1 MSILNGIKGLLSNEL
16 VSGLAGQLGE
26 SNDGVQKAMGGIV
39 PSLLG
44 SLMGAKQEDH
54 SMLGGLLSQAG
65 NLGGGN
71 LVGDLIGGLTGGG
84 NANSGIS
91 GIGSSLISG
100 LLGGKSGGMIDMIAK
115 LAGIKSSSSS
125 SLLGIGGSLI
135 ASFLG
140 KKMLG
145 DGGGISGII
154 SSLMGEKKEIAAA
167 APSGIGSLLGLDN
180 IFGSAQQTVSNVA
193 NAVGNTASGAASKA
207 AGVVGSAA
215 SAVGGDDDSSGGGGM
230 KWLWPLLLLAA
241 LALGAWMLL
250 KNCNKSD
257 ADATTTPAVT
267 NTADSTNGG
276 STAGTTT
283 VTGTDAAAATGA
295 ATGTATTDTGNK
307 TAAPAAA
314 TPAPVSTKVKLA
326 NGTEISAYKGGV
338 EDKLVAFLSDASAK
352 LSPDDKSKDWF
363 DFDNLNFDLGKSTI
377 TKASMVQIDNLAA
390 ILKAYPNL
398 KIKVGGYTD
407 KKGDDAGNKKLSQS
421 RADAVF
427 AALKAKGANAAQLT
441 AAEGYGEALA
451 TVAETA
457 SDEERRKDRRTAVR
471 VVAK

>member
-1 MSILNGIKGLLSNEL
+1 MSILNGIKGLLSSEL

-44 SLMGAKQEDH
+44 GLMGAKQEDH

-180 IFGSAQQTVSNVA
+180 IFGSAQQTVGNVA

-215 SAVGGDDDSSGGGGM
+215 SAVGGDDDSSGGGM

-241 LALGAWMLL
+241 LGLGAWMLL

-257 ADATTTPAVT
+257 ADATTTPIE
-267 NTADSTNGG
+267 NTGDTTNGG
-276 STAGTTT
+276 SAAGTATM
-283 VTGTDAAAATGA
+283 TGTDATAATGA

-307 TAAPAAA
+307 TATPAPAA

-352 LSPDDKSKDWF
+352 LTPDDKSKDWF

-427 AALKAKGANAAQLT
+427 AALKAKGANPAQLT
-441 AAEGYGEALA
+441 KAEGYGEELA
-451 TVAETA
+451 TVAESA

-471 VVAK
+471 VIAK